1 MATTKSRTNSPLQST
16 RQMLDELDTLMERML
31 ALPVGD
37 DEDLPPLPR
46 DMPTAPTLKATLTPI
61 ADRTTLDEE
70 YPAETDRGYS
80 TEPIDDDLG
89 DAEKVKFS
97 QTETAATLA
106 HLDELLSEL
115 DGLRA
120 RVDDP
125 DGLISLTL
133 GFDGRLLELRIA
145 DAIGR
150 VMTNLELEKRL
161 NNLFA
166 AGTQGVDAM
175 REDLL

>member
-1 MATTKSRTNSPLQST
+1 MRA
-16 RQMLDELDTLMERML
+16 
-31 ALPVGD
+31 AG
-37 DEDLPPLPR
+37 
-46 DMPTAPTLKATLTPI
+46 
-61 ADRTTLDEE
+61 
-70 YPAETDRGYS
+70 AEGFK
-80 TEPIDDDLG
+80 DLG

-120 RVDDP
+120 GADDP

-133 GFDGRLLELRIA
+133 GFDGRLLDLRIA
-145 DAIGR
+145 EAIGH

-161 NNLFA
+161 NSLFA
-166 AGTQGVDAM
+166 AGTKGVAAM
-175 REDLL
+175 RADLL

>member
-1 MATTKSRTNSPLQST
+1 MSASGAGGF
-16 RQMLDELDTLMERML
+16 E
-31 ALPVGD
+31 
-37 DEDLPPLPR
+37 
-46 DMPTAPTLKATLTPI
+46 
-61 ADRTTLDEE
+61 
-70 YPAETDRGYS
+70 
-80 TEPIDDDLG
+80 DLG

-97 QTETAATLA
+97 QAETAATLA

-120 RVDDP
+120 RIDDP

-133 GFDGRLLELRIA
+133 GFDGRLLDLRIA
-145 DAIGR
+145 DAIGN

-161 NNLFA
+161 YNLFA
-166 AGTQGVDAM
+166 AGTDGVDAM

>member
-1 MATTKSRTNSPLQST
+1 LATLG
-16 RQMLDELDTLMERML
+16 
-31 ALPVGD
+31 APV
-37 DEDLPPLPR
+37 LPPI
-46 DMPTAPTLKATLTPI
+46 TFAGA
-61 ADRTTLDEE
+61 A
-70 YPAETDRGYS
+70 GF
-80 TEPIDDDLG
+80 DDLG

-106 HLDELLSEL
+106 HLDELLREL

-145 DAIGR
+145 DAIGH

-161 NNLFA
+161 NGLFA
-166 AGTQGVDAM
+166 SWTKGVDAM

>member
-1 MATTKSRTNSPLQST
+1 VS
-16 RQMLDELDTLMERML
+16 
-31 ALPVGD
+31 PVG
-37 DEDLPPLPR
+37 
-46 DMPTAPTLKATLTPI
+46 AA
-61 ADRTTLDEE
+61 
-70 YPAETDRGYS
+70 GF
-80 TEPIDDDLG
+80 DDLG

-106 HLDELLSEL
+106 RLDELLREL

-120 RVDDP
+120 RVEDP

-133 GFDGRLLELRIA
+133 GFDGRLIELRIA

-161 NNLFA
+161 NSLFA
-166 AGTQGVDAM
+166 AGTKGVEAM
-175 REDLL
+175 RDDPL

>member
-1 MATTKSRTNSPLQST
+1 VSAGG
-16 RQMLDELDTLMERML
+16 
-31 ALPVGD
+31 AG
-37 DEDLPPLPR
+37 
-46 DMPTAPTLKATLTPI
+46 
-61 ADRTTLDEE
+61 
-70 YPAETDRGYS
+70 GF
-80 TEPIDDDLG
+80 DDLG

-97 QTETAATLA
+97 QTETGATLA
-106 HLDELLSEL
+106 PLDELLSEL

-133 GFDGRLLELRIA
+133 GLDGRLLQLRIA

-161 NNLFA
+161 NSLFA
-166 AGTQGVDAM
+166 AGTEGVDAM

>member
-1 MATTKSRTNSPLQST
+1 MSPPG
-16 RQMLDELDTLMERML
+16 
-31 ALPVGD
+31 AAGF
-37 DEDLPPLPR
+37 
-46 DMPTAPTLKATLTPI
+46 
-61 ADRTTLDEE
+61 
-70 YPAETDRGYS
+70 
-80 TEPIDDDLG
+80 DDLG

-97 QTETAATLA
+97 QTETAAALA
-106 HLDELLSEL
+106 HLDELLREL

-145 DAIGR
+145 DAIGN

-161 NNLFA
+161 NGLFA
-166 AGTQGVDAM
+166 AGTKGVDAM
-175 REDLL
+175 RDDLL